1 VVTISENP
9 SVSRYAWSVLA
20 VLAITNV
27 LSFMDRLAL
36 NLLGQPI
43 KESLRFADWQLGLLT
58 GLGFATTYT
67 LLGLPLARLAETRNR
82 VTLISLCTLVWSAM
96 TALCGL
102 ATNFIQI
109 LLFRVGVGVGE
120 AGCVP
125 AAHSLIADYFPPQRR
140 ATALAVFGAGIP
152 LGALIGS
159 AAGGVIVDHWGW
171 RAAFMV
177 MGLPGV
183 LFALVVKALVREA
196 PRGALDPN
204 PNTGTTL
211 PNADDASG
219 DPHVAATI
227 APRKGSA
234 LVPAAAP
241 SAWEI
246 VKLLWRNPTA
256 FHVIAGLTSVVLI
269 GSVSSTFLAPFLIR
283 KFGLSYT
290 QVGLII
296 SVTYLI
302 GGIGGNLA
310 GGMLSDWAGR
320 KDKRWYVWVP
330 AIGIALSIPLNMI
343 AYAQSSWMT
352 MAVLMFL
359 PAVLGFTYLAPGFAI
374 LHNMVEPRMRAT
386 MIAIVQLLSNL
397 IGAGLGP
404 LFGGITI
411 DLAAQPLFARYVSH
425 ATFATS
431 CPGGTAAPGAGP
443 ELVQACHQALV
454 QATSLTMIGWMPLM
468 LWPALHFWLAARTV
482 RRDARF

>member
-1 VVTISENP
+1 MRGNEGAQPVPYVARGEPPAGGADSTAFSGQ
-9 SVSRYAWSVLA
+9 RYAWTVLA
-20 VLAITNV
+20 MLAITNV

-96 TALCGL
+96 TAICGL
-102 ATNFIQI
+102 ATTFWQI

-120 AGCVP
+120 AGCLP
-125 AAHSLIADYFPPQRR
+125 AAHSLITDYFPPRRR

-171 RAAFMV
+171 RAAFIV
-177 MGLPGV
+177 MGVPGA
-183 LFALVVKALVREA
+183 LFALVVKSVVREA
-196 PRGALDPN
+196 PRGALDPIES
-204 PNTGTTL
+204 
-211 PNADDASG
+211 DAKAS
-219 DPHVAATI
+219 DT
-227 APRKGSA
+227 
-234 LVPAAAP
+234 AP

-246 VKLLWRNPTA
+246 LKLLWRNPTA
-256 FHVIAGLTSVVLI
+256 FHVTAALVSVVLI
-269 GSVSSTFLAPFLIR
+269 GSVSSTFLAPFLVR
-283 KFGLSYT
+283 KFALSYT
-290 QVGLII
+290 QVGLLI
-296 SVTYLI
+296 SATYLI

-310 GGMLSDWAGR
+310 GGLLSDWAGR
-320 KDKRWYVWVP
+320 RDKRWYLWVP
-330 AIGIALSIPLNMI
+330 GAGILLSIPLNMI
-343 AYAQSSWMT
+343 AYAQSSWLA
-352 MAVLMFL
+352 MAVLMFV

-397 IGAGLGP
+397 IGAGIGP
-404 LFGGITI
+404 LAGGVTI
-411 DLAAQPLFARYVSH
+411 DLAARQFFEHYGLGSFGG
-425 ATFATS
+425 T
-431 CPGGTAAPGAGP
+431 CPGGSAAPGAP
-443 ELVQACHQALV
+443 PALAQACHDALT
-454 QATSLTMIGWMPLM
+454 QATSLTMIGWMPLL
-468 LWPALHFWLAARTV
+468 LWPALHFYLASRTV